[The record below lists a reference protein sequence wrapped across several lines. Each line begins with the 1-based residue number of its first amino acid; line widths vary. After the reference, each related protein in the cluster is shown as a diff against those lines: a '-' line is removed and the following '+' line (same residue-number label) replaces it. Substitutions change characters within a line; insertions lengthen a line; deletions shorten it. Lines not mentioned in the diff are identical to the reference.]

1 MTKQTIPYWRLSGF
15 YFFYFASLGALIPYI
30 SLYFKKAGFDA
41 LEIGILV
48 GIIPATKIIAP
59 YIIGWL
65 ADHSRCPIRIIR
77 WANLFAA
84 ILFGFIFFGHTFW
97 WLVWV
102 MASFSFF
109 WNAVLPQFEATTLNH
124 LGPNTHQ
131 YSNVRLWG
139 SLGFIVAVL
148 VLGEVFTLV
157 SVNWLVVIL
166 SVLLFGVLFASLFVP
181 ESPCKHEHNHASILH
196 VIRQP
201 SVLAFLLIC
210 FLMLLSHGPY
220 YTFYSIYLENHGYSS
235 RIIGFMWATGVIA
248 EIIVFIL
255 LPRFYKQTR
264 ARSLLLITFALTA
277 LRWLLIGFFPQ
288 YLTVLFFAQLLH
300 AFSFGMFH
308 AVSIMLVH
316 QYFRGIYQ
324 GRGQALYASLSFG
337 VGGAVGSLVSG
348 LLWSTTSPQFLFTLA
363 AMVALLAWFIVWRF
377 MQPEL
382 VFNQVL

>member
-1 MTKQTIPYWRLSGF
+1 MSRQTAPYWRLSGF
-15 YFFYFASLGALIPYI
+15 YFFYFASLGALIPYV

-41 LEIGILV
+41 LDIGILF
-48 GIIPATKIIAP
+48 GIIPATKIVAP
-59 YIIGWL
+59 YLIGWL
-65 ADHSRCPIRIIR
+65 ADYSHCPIRIIR
-77 WANLFAA
+77 WSNLLAA
-84 ILFGFIFFGHTFW
+84 LLFGFIFFGHHFW

-109 WNAVLPQFEATTLNH
+109 WNAALPQFEALTLNH
-124 LGPNTHQ
+124 LGSAVHQ
-131 YSNVRLWG
+131 YSSIRLWG
-139 SLGFIVAVL
+139 SLGFIVTVL
-148 VLGEVFTLV
+148 LLGEVFTQV
-157 SVNWLVVIL
+157 SISWLAVTL
-166 SVLLFGVLFASLFVP
+166 SVLLVGVLLSSLFVP
-181 ESPCKHEHNHASILH
+181 ESQCESVDDEQVSIRH

-201 SVLAFLLIC
+201 GVRAFLLVC

-235 RIIGFMWATGVIA
+235 RIIGFMWAIGVIA
-248 EIIVFIL
+248 EVIVFIL
-255 LPRFYKQTR
+255 LPRFYKQSN

-288 YLTVLFFAQLLH
+288 YLPVLFFAQLLH

-337 VGGAVGSLVSG
+337 AGGATGSLVSG
-348 LLWSTTSPQFLFTLA
+348 LLWNVTSPQFLFALA
-363 AMVALLAWFIVWRF
+363 AAVALLAWFIVWRF
-377 MQPEL
+377 IYPQP
-382 VFNQVL
+382 VISNH